1 MPSENVFRQ
10 HVFMLRL
17 SFLRIGQKSLAA
29 DGCPLEILLSSKMYA
44 GHNATLPFCLLGG
57 GAMQY
62 SGCVGFLRCHCFP
75 NNPTKVPIICPC
87 LCVVRIWHVQ
97 PRCPAWRVRIKIQC
111 RRKRLSCFGC
121 FAKSTARFFQPAWWR
136 RRFDEGMRSYRCS
149 LLLENHGA
157 G

>member
-1 MPSENVFRQ
+1 MPSENVFRR
-10 HVFMLRL
+10 HVFMLHL
-17 SFLRIGQKSLAA
+17 SFFRIGQKSLAA
-29 DGCPLEILLSSKMYA
+29 DWRPLETLLSSKMYA
-44 GHNATLPFCLLGG
+44 RRNTTPPFCLLGV
-57 GAMQY
+57 GAMQN

-75 NNPTKVPIICPC
+75 NSPAKVPIICPC
-87 LCVVRIWHVQ
+87 PYVVRIWHVQ
-97 PRCPAWRVRIKIQC
+97 PRCLAWRVRIKIQC

-136 RRFDEGMRSYRCS
+136 RRFDEGIRSCRCS